1 MTPLAHVDFVAL
13 GTTVRVVAAVP
24 SGLDPA
30 VAAVRREL
38 DSVDLVCSRFRPDSE
53 LEALNCA
60 GGRVRTVS
68 ELMLEALAA
77 AIRAAALTDGAVTP
91 TIGNA
96 VVRLGYDRH
105 FRLVLGDG
113 PELRLTPSSAAPWSQ
128 IQLDRVRRTVS
139 LPPGMRLD
147 LDATAK
153 ALSVDRATAAAVG
166 AAGCGVLV
174 DVGGDLAVAGPP
186 PPGGWPILVAESD
199 RIEALG
205 QLVSVIQG
213 GVATSGI
220 GSRRWRRGGEELHHL
235 IDPSRGLPADGPLR
249 TVTVAAGT
257 CLDANIAATA
267 AIVRRDGRDW
277 LSRQGLPARLIDR
290 EGKVEILGAWPEDGL
305 AA

>member
-1 MTPLAHVDFVAL
+1 
-13 GTTVRVVAAVP
+13 
-24 SGLDPA
+24 
-30 VAAVRREL
+30 
-38 DSVDLVCSRFRPDSE
+38 
-53 LEALNCA
+53 
-60 GGRVRTVS
+60 
-68 ELMLEALAA
+68 
-77 AIRAAALTDGAVTP
+77 
-91 TIGNA
+91 
-96 VVRLGYDRH
+96 
-105 FRLVLGDG
+105 
-113 PELRLTPSSAAPWSQ
+113 
-128 IQLDRVRRTVS
+128 
-139 LPPGMRLD
+139 MRLD

-153 ALSVDRATAAAVG
+153 ALAVDRATAAAVG

-199 RIEALG
+199 RFEAPG
-205 QLVSVIQG
+205 RLVSVIQG

-249 TVTVAAGT
+249 TVTVAAAT

-267 AIVRRDGRDW
+267 AIVRRDGRAW